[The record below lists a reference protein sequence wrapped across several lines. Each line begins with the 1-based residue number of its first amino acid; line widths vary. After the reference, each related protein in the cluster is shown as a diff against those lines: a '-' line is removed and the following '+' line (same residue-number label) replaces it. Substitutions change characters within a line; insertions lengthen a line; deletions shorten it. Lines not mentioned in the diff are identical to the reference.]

1 MDYYPIQ
8 GVVEIL
14 LVTSC
19 YRNRDKRR
27 PAGPF
32 GSNADFTSTST
43 ACTAKTVVV
52 CLFFR
57 SNARTKRRFQMKV
70 TWFSWEWMWHTFSF
84 AERLFLPPRQKSTW
98 NWPIHPWAGTGS
110 LWFSF
115 VLQCNPT
122 CVRGN
127 FGLKLQNSPK
137 NCLAYMLDYIV
148 RQKRKVNRE
157 KGYWSTS
164 FPGSLEREDERA
176 WERGWQ
182 LLCVVYLVG
191 DWFGSG
197 FTTLKWKPAKSNKF
211 SLKNNRP
218 QHEAL
223 GNKPHRL
230 CSYSPEPR
238 AEVYRL
244 RLNFNISQ
252 LVITKWPNGS
262 PCTLFCWP
270 FLLYRLFLG
279 NFVTPPPHGKISPS
293 LGTFLAHI
301 HKRASER
308 RPTTKV
314 NVQFLITV
322 LRSYMFRYNIFAVL
336 TLRSKP
342 RGLGRI

>member
-1 MDYYPIQ
+1 
-8 GVVEIL
+8 
-14 LVTSC
+14 
-19 YRNRDKRR
+19 
-27 PAGPF
+27 
-32 GSNADFTSTST
+32 
-43 ACTAKTVVV
+43 
-52 CLFFR
+52 
-57 SNARTKRRFQMKV
+57 MKV

-218 QHEAL
+218 QHEAW
-223 GNKPHRL
+223 GINPTD
-230 CSYSPEPR
+230 S
-238 AEVYRL
+238 V
-244 RLNFNISQ
+244 
-252 LVITKWPNGS
+252 VIPQ
-262 PCTLFCWP
+262 
-270 FLLYRLFLG
+270 
-279 NFVTPPPHGKISPS
+279 S
-293 LGTFLAHI
+293 L
-301 HKRASER
+301 
-308 RPTTKV
+308 
-314 NVQFLITV
+314 V
-322 LRSYMFRYNIFAVL
+322 LRSIVL
-336 TLRSKP
+336 GWILIYRNWSLLNGP
-342 RGLGRI
+342 MAPLALCFVGRFCCTGYFLEIS